1 MIHVENLTVKY
12 GDFCAVD
19 NISFY
24 VDKESG
30 ITGLL
35 GPNGAGKT
43 TTMRV
48 LTGYL
53 QPTEGKIEI
62 DHIPFDQTKERR
74 LAIKKRIGYL
84 PESNP
89 LYPEMLVIEYLEF
102 MAYAK
107 QLEESK
113 IKDRMNFLI
122 ETLELQSHLY
132 TPLTLLS
139 KGFRQRAALAATLI
153 HDPEIIIL
161 DEPTT
166 GLDPN
171 QIISIRNFIK
181 SLSKEKTLILSTH
194 ILKEVE
200 DVCDRVIIINKG
212 KIVADRKVEELQH
225 SNLMV
230 LIAKSNKD
238 NILNE
243 LKKIHIIKDIQ
254 EETIH
259 NSEYKRYICELKED
273 KPELLFNEI
282 KKYDWDVREFAS
294 LERSLEEVFRELTVS

>member
-1 MIHVENLTVKY
+1 MINVKDLTVKY
-12 GDFCAVD
+12 GEFCAVD
-19 NISFY
+19 NVSFY
-24 VDKESG
+24 IDPSSG

-53 QPTEGKIEI
+53 SPTNGYIEI
-62 DHIPFDQTKERR
+62 GGIPFDENPRNHIE
-74 LAIKKRIGYL
+74 IKKRIGYL

-107 QLEESK
+107 QLEQNR
-113 IKDRMNFLI
+113 IKERMDFLI

-132 TPLTLLS
+132 TPLSLLS

-181 SLSKEKTLILSTH
+181 GLSKEKTLILSTH

-212 KIVADRKVEELQH
+212 KIVTDRKVEELQR
-225 SNLMV
+225 SNFIV
-230 LIAKSNKD
+230 IVAKSHRE
-238 NILNE
+238 NILEE
-243 LKKIHIIKDIQ
+243 LKKVPIVKNVQ
-254 EETIH
+254 EENILQ
-259 NSEYKRYICELKED
+259 SEFKRYICELRED
-273 KPELLFNEI
+273 KPEHLFNEI
-282 KKYDWDVREFAS
+282 KRLDWEVREFS
-294 LERSLEEVFRELTVS
+294 PLERSLEEVFRELTIN

>member
-1 MIHVENLTVKY
+1 MINVKDLTVKY
-12 GDFCAVD
+12 GEFCAVD

-24 VDKESG
+24 VDKSSG

-53 QPTEGKIEI
+53 SPTKGHIEI
-62 DHIPFDQTKERR
+62 GGIPFDDNTKNHIE
-74 LAIKKRIGYL
+74 IKKRMGYL

-107 QLEESK
+107 QLDQSK
-113 IKDRMNFLI
+113 IKERVDFLV

-132 TPLTLLS
+132 TPLSLLS

-171 QIISIRNFIK
+171 QIISIRSFIK
-181 SLSKEKTLILSTH
+181 GLSKEKTIILSTH

-212 KIVADRKVEELQH
+212 KIVADRKVEELQR
-225 SNLMV
+225 SNHIV
-230 LIAKSNKD
+230 IVAKSHRE
-238 NILNE
+238 NILQE
-243 LKKIHIIKDIQ
+243 LRNLSILKNIQ
-254 EETIH
+254 EEDIIQ
-259 NSEYKRYICELKED
+259 SEFKRYICELRED
-273 KPELLFNEI
+273 QPERLFSEI
-282 KKYDWDVREFAS
+282 KRFDWEVREFAP
-294 LERSLEEVFRELTVS
+294 LERSLEEVFRELTIN

>member
-1 MIHVENLTVKY
+1 MINVKDLTVKY
-12 GDFCAVD
+12 GEFCAVD
-19 NISFY
+19 NVSFY
-24 VDKESG
+24 IDPSSG

-53 QPTEGKIEI
+53 SPTNGYIEI
-62 DHIPFDQTKERR
+62 GGIPFDENPRNHNE
-74 LAIKKRIGYL
+74 IKKRIGYL

-107 QLEESK
+107 QLEQNR
-113 IKDRMNFLI
+113 IKERMDFLI
-122 ETLELQSHLY
+122 ETLELHSHLY
-132 TPLTLLS
+132 TPLSLLS

-181 SLSKEKTLILSTH
+181 GLSKEKTLILSTH

-212 KIVADRKVEELQH
+212 KIVADRKVEELQR
-225 SNLMV
+225 SNFIV
-230 LIAKSNKD
+230 IVAKSHRE
-238 NILNE
+238 NIPEE
-243 LKKIHIIKDIQ
+243 LKKVPIIKNVQ
-254 EETIH
+254 EENILQ
-259 NSEYKRYICELKED
+259 SEFKRFICELRED
-273 KPELLFNEI
+273 KPEHLFNEI
-282 KKYDWDVREFAS
+282 KRLDWEVREFS
-294 LERSLEEVFRELTVS
+294 PLERSLEEVFRELTIN

>member
-19 NISFY
+19 NISFI

-53 QPTEGKIEI
+53 QPAEGKIEI

-132 TPLTLLS
+132 TPLSLLS

-212 KIVADRKVEELQH
+212 KIVADKKVEELQH
-225 SNLMV
+225 SNSMV

-243 LKKIHIIKDIQ
+243 LQKIHIIKNIQ

-259 NSEYKRYICELKED
+259 NSEFKRYICELKED

>member
-1 MIHVENLTVKY
+1 MIQVENLTVKY

-19 NISFY
+19 NVSFI
-24 VDKESG
+24 VDKFSG

-53 QPTEGKIEI
+53 PPTEGKIVI
-62 DHIPFDQTKERR
+62 DHIPFDDNIERR

-107 QLEESK
+107 QLEENK
-113 IKDRMNFLI
+113 IKERLDFLI
-122 ETLELQSHLY
+122 ETLELKTHLY
-132 TPLTLLS
+132 TPLSLLS
-139 KGFRQRAALAATLI
+139 KGFRQRTALAATLI

-212 KIVADRKVEELQH
+212 KVVADRKVEELQR
-225 SNLMV
+225 SNIMV
-230 LIAKSNKD
+230 IIAKSQKND
-238 NILNE
+238 ILQN
-243 LKKIHIIKDIQ
+243 LQSITLIRNVS
-254 EETIH
+254 EEAIP

-273 KPELLFNEI
+273 KPEQLFSEI
-282 KKYDWDVREFAS
+282 KKFDWEVREFAS
-294 LERSLEEVFRELTVS
+294 LERSLEEVFRELTVN

>member
-1 MIHVENLTVKY
+1 MIKVKDLTVKY
-12 GDFCAVD
+12 GEFCAVD

-24 VDKESG
+24 VDKSSG

-53 QPTEGKIEI
+53 SPTNGHIEI
-62 DHIPFDQTKERR
+62 GGIPFDDNTKNHIE
-74 LAIKKRIGYL
+74 IKKRIGYL

-102 MAYAK
+102 MAYTK
-107 QLEESK
+107 QLEQNK
-113 IKDRMNFLI
+113 IKERMDFLI

-132 TPLTLLS
+132 TPLSLLS
-139 KGFRQRAALAATLI
+139 KGFRQRTALAATLI

-181 SLSKEKTLILSTH
+181 GLSKEKTLILSTH

-212 KIVADRKVEELQH
+212 KIVADRKVEELQR
-225 SNLMV
+225 SNLIV
-230 LIAKSNKD
+230 IVAKSHRE
-238 NILNE
+238 NILQE
-243 LKKIHIIKDIQ
+243 LRNLSMVKNVQ
-254 EETIH
+254 EENIIQ
-259 NSEYKRYICELKED
+259 SEFKRYICELRED
-273 KPELLFNEI
+273 KPERLFNEI
-282 KKYDWDVREFAS
+282 KHFDWEVREFAP
-294 LERSLEEVFRELTVS
+294 LERSLEEVFRELTIN

>member
-1 MIHVENLTVKY
+1 MINVKDLTVKY
-12 GDFCAVD
+12 GEFCAVD
-19 NISFY
+19 NVSFY
-24 VDKESG
+24 VDPSSG

-53 QPTEGKIEI
+53 SPTNGYIEI
-62 DHIPFDQTKERR
+62 GGIPFDENTRNHIE
-74 LAIKKRIGYL
+74 IKKRIGYL

-107 QLEESK
+107 QLEQNR
-113 IKDRMNFLI
+113 IKERMDFLI

-132 TPLTLLS
+132 TPLSLLS

-181 SLSKEKTLILSTH
+181 GLSKQKTLILSTH

-212 KIVADRKVEELQH
+212 KIVADRKVEELQR
-225 SNLMV
+225 SNFIV
-230 LIAKSNKD
+230 IVAKSHRE
-238 NILNE
+238 NIQEE
-243 LKKIHIIKDIQ
+243 LKKVPIVKNVQ
-254 EETIH
+254 EENILQ
-259 NSEYKRYICELKED
+259 SEFKRFICELRED
-273 KPELLFNEI
+273 KPEHLFNEI
-282 KKYDWDVREFAS
+282 KRLDWEVREFS
-294 LERSLEEVFRELTVS
+294 PLERSLEEVFRELTIN

>member
-1 MIHVENLTVKY
+1 MINVKDLTVKY
-12 GDFCAVD
+12 GEFCAVD
-19 NISFY
+19 NVSFY
-24 VDKESG
+24 VDPSSG

-53 QPTEGKIEI
+53 SPTNGYIEI
-62 DHIPFDQTKERR
+62 GGIPFDENTRNHIE
-74 LAIKKRIGYL
+74 IKKRIGYL

-107 QLEESK
+107 QLEQNR
-113 IKDRMNFLI
+113 IKERMDFLI

-132 TPLTLLS
+132 TPLSLLS

-181 SLSKEKTLILSTH
+181 GLSKEKTLILSTH

-212 KIVADRKVEELQH
+212 KIVADRKVEELQR
-225 SNLMV
+225 SNFIV
-230 LIAKSNKD
+230 IVAKSHRE
-238 NILNE
+238 NILEE
-243 LKKIHIIKDIQ
+243 LKKVPIVKNVQ
-254 EETIH
+254 EENILQ
-259 NSEYKRYICELKED
+259 SEFKRYICELRED
-273 KPELLFNEI
+273 KPEHLFNEI
-282 KKYDWDVREFAS
+282 KRLDWEVREFS
-294 LERSLEEVFRELTVS
+294 PLERSLEEVFRELTIN

>member
-1 MIHVENLTVKY
+1 MINVKDLTVKY
-12 GDFCAVD
+12 GEFCAVD
-19 NISFY
+19 NVSFY
-24 VDKESG
+24 IDPSSG

-53 QPTEGKIEI
+53 SPTNGYIEI
-62 DHIPFDQTKERR
+62 GGIPFDENPRNHIE
-74 LAIKKRIGYL
+74 IKKRIGYL

-107 QLEESK
+107 QLEQNR
-113 IKDRMNFLI
+113 IKERMDFLI

-132 TPLTLLS
+132 TPLSLLS

-181 SLSKEKTLILSTH
+181 GLSKEKTLILSTH

-212 KIVADRKVEELQH
+212 KIVADRKVEELQR
-225 SNLMV
+225 SNFIV
-230 LIAKSNKD
+230 IVAKSHRE
-238 NILNE
+238 NILEE
-243 LKKIHIIKDIQ
+243 LKKVPLVKNVQ
-254 EETIH
+254 EENILQ
-259 NSEYKRYICELKED
+259 SEFKRYICELRED
-273 KPELLFNEI
+273 KPEHLFNEI
-282 KKYDWDVREFAS
+282 KRLDWEVREFS
-294 LERSLEEVFRELTVS
+294 PLERSLEEVFRELTIN

>member
-1 MIHVENLTVKY
+1 MINVKDLTVKY
-12 GDFCAVD
+12 GEFCAVD
-19 NISFY
+19 NVSFY
-24 VDKESG
+24 IDPSSG

-53 QPTEGKIEI
+53 SPTNGYIEI
-62 DHIPFDQTKERR
+62 GGIPFDENPRNHIE
-74 LAIKKRIGYL
+74 IKKRIGYL

-107 QLEESK
+107 QLEQNR
-113 IKDRMNFLI
+113 IKERMDFLI

-132 TPLTLLS
+132 TPLSLLS

-181 SLSKEKTLILSTH
+181 GLSKEKTLILSTH

-212 KIVADRKVEELQH
+212 KIVADRKVEELQR
-225 SNLMV
+225 SNFIV
-230 LIAKSNKD
+230 IVAKSHRE
-238 NILNE
+238 NILEE
-243 LKKIHIIKDIQ
+243 LKKVPIVKNVQ
-254 EETIH
+254 EENILQ
-259 NSEYKRYICELKED
+259 SEFKRFICELRED
-273 KPELLFNEI
+273 KPEHLFNEI
-282 KKYDWDVREFAS
+282 KRLDWEVREFS
-294 LERSLEEVFRELTVS
+294 PLERSLEEVFRELTIN

>member
-1 MIHVENLTVKY
+1 MINVKDLTVKY
-12 GDFCAVD
+12 GEFCAVD
-19 NISFY
+19 NVSFY
-24 VDKESG
+24 IDPSSG

-35 GPNGAGKT
+35 GPNAAGKT

-53 QPTEGKIEI
+53 SPTNGYIEI
-62 DHIPFDQTKERR
+62 GGIPFDENPRNHIE
-74 LAIKKRIGYL
+74 IKKRIGYL

-107 QLEESK
+107 QLEQNR
-113 IKDRMNFLI
+113 IKERMDFLI

-132 TPLTLLS
+132 TPLSLLS

-181 SLSKEKTLILSTH
+181 GLSKEKTLILSTH

-212 KIVADRKVEELQH
+212 KIVADRKVEELQR
-225 SNLMV
+225 SNFIV
-230 LIAKSNKD
+230 IVAKSHRE
-238 NILNE
+238 NILEE
-243 LKKIHIIKDIQ
+243 LKKVPIVKNVQ
-254 EETIH
+254 EENILQ
-259 NSEYKRYICELKED
+259 SEFKRYICELRED
-273 KPELLFNEI
+273 KPEHLFNEI
-282 KKYDWDVREFAS
+282 KRLDWEVREFS
-294 LERSLEEVFRELTVS
+294 PLERSLEEVFRELTIN

>member
-1 MIHVENLTVKY
+1 MINVKDLTVKY
-12 GDFCAVD
+12 GEFCAVD
-19 NISFY
+19 NVSFY
-24 VDKESG
+24 IDSSSG

-53 QPTEGKIEI
+53 SPTNGYIEI
-62 DHIPFDQTKERR
+62 GGIPFDENPRNHIE
-74 LAIKKRIGYL
+74 IKKRIGYL

-107 QLEESK
+107 QLEQNR
-113 IKDRMNFLI
+113 IKERMDFLI

-132 TPLTLLS
+132 TPLSLLS

-181 SLSKEKTLILSTH
+181 GLSKEKTLILSTH

-212 KIVADRKVEELQH
+212 KIVADRKVEELQR
-225 SNLMV
+225 SNFIV
-230 LIAKSNKD
+230 IVAKSHRE
-238 NILNE
+238 NILEE
-243 LKKIHIIKDIQ
+243 LKKVPIVKNVQ
-254 EETIH
+254 EENILQ
-259 NSEYKRYICELKED
+259 SEFKRYICELRED
-273 KPELLFNEI
+273 KPEHLFNEI
-282 KKYDWDVREFAS
+282 KRLDWEVREFS
-294 LERSLEEVFRELTVS
+294 PLERSLEEVFRELTIN

>member
-1 MIHVENLTVKY
+1 MINVKDLTVKY
-12 GDFCAVD
+12 GEFCAVD
-19 NISFY
+19 NVSFY
-24 VDKESG
+24 VDPSSG

-53 QPTEGKIEI
+53 SPTNGYIEI
-62 DHIPFDQTKERR
+62 GGIPFDENTRNHIE
-74 LAIKKRIGYL
+74 IKKRIGYL

-107 QLEESK
+107 QLEQNR
-113 IKDRMNFLI
+113 IKERMDFLI

-132 TPLTLLS
+132 TPLSLLS

-181 SLSKEKTLILSTH
+181 GLSKQKTLILSTH

-212 KIVADRKVEELQH
+212 KIVADRKVEELQR
-225 SNLMV
+225 SNFIV
-230 LIAKSNKD
+230 IVAKSHRE
-238 NILNE
+238 NILEE
-243 LKKIHIIKDIQ
+243 LKKVPIIKNVQ
-254 EETIH
+254 EENILQ
-259 NSEYKRYICELKED
+259 SEFKRYICELRED
-273 KPELLFNEI
+273 KPEHLFNEI
-282 KKYDWDVREFAS
+282 KRLDWEVREFS
-294 LERSLEEVFRELTVS
+294 PLERSLEEVFRELTIN

>member
-1 MIHVENLTVKY
+1 MINVKDLTVKY
-12 GDFCAVD
+12 GEFCAVD
-19 NISFY
+19 NVSFY
-24 VDKESG
+24 VDPSSG

-53 QPTEGKIEI
+53 SPTNGYIEI
-62 DHIPFDQTKERR
+62 GGIPFDENTRNHIE
-74 LAIKKRIGYL
+74 IKKRIGYL

-107 QLEESK
+107 QLEQNR
-113 IKDRMNFLI
+113 IKERMDFLI

-132 TPLTLLS
+132 TPLSLLS

-181 SLSKEKTLILSTH
+181 GLSKQKTLILSTH

-212 KIVADRKVEELQH
+212 KIVADRKVEELQR
-225 SNLMV
+225 SNFIV
-230 LIAKSNKD
+230 IVAKSHRE
-238 NILNE
+238 NIQEE
-243 LKKIHIIKDIQ
+243 LKKVPIVKSVQ
-254 EETIH
+254 EENILQ
-259 NSEYKRYICELKED
+259 SEFKRFICELRED
-273 KPELLFNEI
+273 KPEHLFNEI
-282 KKYDWDVREFAS
+282 KRLDWEVREFS
-294 LERSLEEVFRELTVS
+294 PLERSLEEVFRELTIN

>member
-1 MIHVENLTVKY
+1 MINVKDLTVKY
-12 GDFCAVD
+12 GEFCAVD
-19 NISFY
+19 NVSFY
-24 VDKESG
+24 IDPSSG

-53 QPTEGKIEI
+53 SPTNGYIEI
-62 DHIPFDQTKERR
+62 GGIPFNENPRNHIE
-74 LAIKKRIGYL
+74 IKKRIGYL

-107 QLEESK
+107 QLEQNR
-113 IKDRMNFLI
+113 IKERMDFLI

-132 TPLTLLS
+132 TPLSLLS

-181 SLSKEKTLILSTH
+181 GLSKEKTLILSTH

-212 KIVADRKVEELQH
+212 KIVADRKVEELQR
-225 SNLMV
+225 SNFIV
-230 LIAKSNKD
+230 IVAKSHRE
-238 NILNE
+238 NILEE
-243 LKKIHIIKDIQ
+243 LKKVPIVKNVQ
-254 EETIH
+254 EENILQ
-259 NSEYKRYICELKED
+259 SEFKRFICELRED
-273 KPELLFNEI
+273 KPEHLFNEI
-282 KKYDWDVREFAS
+282 KRLDWEVREFS
-294 LERSLEEVFRELTVS
+294 PLERSLEEVFRELTIN

>member
-1 MIHVENLTVKY
+1 MINVKDLTVKY
-12 GDFCAVD
+12 GEFCAVD
-19 NISFY
+19 NVSFY
-24 VDKESG
+24 IDPSSG

-53 QPTEGKIEI
+53 SPTNGYIEI
-62 DHIPFDQTKERR
+62 GGIPFDENPRNHIE
-74 LAIKKRIGYL
+74 IKKRIGYL

-107 QLEESK
+107 QLEQNR
-113 IKDRMNFLI
+113 IKERMYFLI

-132 TPLTLLS
+132 TPLSLLS

-181 SLSKEKTLILSTH
+181 GLSKEKTLILSTH

-212 KIVADRKVEELQH
+212 KIVADRKVEELQR
-225 SNLMV
+225 SNFIV
-230 LIAKSNKD
+230 IVAKSHREN
-238 NILNE
+238 
-243 LKKIHIIKDIQ
+243 IQ
-254 EETIH
+254 EENILQ
-259 NSEYKRYICELKED
+259 SEFKRYICELRED
-273 KPELLFNEI
+273 KPEHLFNEI
-282 KKYDWDVREFAS
+282 KRLDWEVREFS
-294 LERSLEEVFRELTVS
+294 PLERSLEEVFRELTIN

>member
-1 MIHVENLTVKY
+1 MINVKDLTVKY
-12 GDFCAVD
+12 GEFCAVD
-19 NISFY
+19 NVSFY
-24 VDKESG
+24 IDPSSG

-53 QPTEGKIEI
+53 SPTNGYIEI
-62 DHIPFDQTKERR
+62 GGIPFDENPRNR
-74 LAIKKRIGYL
+74 IEIKKRIGYL

-107 QLEESK
+107 QLEQNR
-113 IKDRMNFLI
+113 IKERMDFLI

-132 TPLTLLS
+132 TPLSLLS

-181 SLSKEKTLILSTH
+181 GLSKEKTLILSTH

-212 KIVADRKVEELQH
+212 KIVADRKVEELQR
-225 SNLMV
+225 SNFIV
-230 LIAKSNKD
+230 IVAKSHRE
-238 NILNE
+238 NILEE
-243 LKKIHIIKDIQ
+243 LKKVPIVKNVQ
-254 EETIH
+254 EENILQ
-259 NSEYKRYICELKED
+259 SEFKRYICELRED
-273 KPELLFNEI
+273 KPEHLFNEI
-282 KKYDWDVREFAS
+282 KRLDWEVREFS
-294 LERSLEEVFRELTVS
+294 PLERSLEEVFRELTIN

>member
-1 MIHVENLTVKY
+1 MINVKDLTVKY
-12 GDFCAVD
+12 GEFCAVD
-19 NISFY
+19 NVSFY
-24 VDKESG
+24 IDPSSG

-53 QPTEGKIEI
+53 SPTNGYIEI
-62 DHIPFDQTKERR
+62 GGIPFDENPRNHIE
-74 LAIKKRIGYL
+74 IKKRIGYL

-107 QLEESK
+107 QLEQNR
-113 IKDRMNFLI
+113 IKERMDFLI

-132 TPLTLLS
+132 TPLSLLS

-181 SLSKEKTLILSTH
+181 GLSKEKTLILSTH

-212 KIVADRKVEELQH
+212 KIVADRKVEELQR
-225 SNLMV
+225 SNFIV
-230 LIAKSNKD
+230 IVAKSHRE
-238 NILNE
+238 NILEE
-243 LKKIHIIKDIQ
+243 LKKVPIVKNVQ
-254 EETIH
+254 EENILQ
-259 NSEYKRYICELKED
+259 SEFKRYICELRED
-273 KPELLFNEI
+273 KPEHLFNEI
-282 KKYDWDVREFAS
+282 KRLDWEVREFS
-294 LERSLEEVFRELTVS
+294 PLERSLEEVFRELTIN

>member
-1 MIHVENLTVKY
+1 
-12 GDFCAVD
+12 
-19 NISFY
+19 
-24 VDKESG
+24 
-30 ITGLL
+30 
-35 GPNGAGKT
+35 
-43 TTMRV
+43 MRV

-53 QPTEGKIEI
+53 SPTNGYIEI
-62 DHIPFDQTKERR
+62 GGIPFDENPRNHIE
-74 LAIKKRIGYL
+74 IKKRIGYL

-107 QLEESK
+107 QLEQNR
-113 IKDRMNFLI
+113 IKERMDFLI

-132 TPLTLLS
+132 TPLSLLS

-181 SLSKEKTLILSTH
+181 GLSKEKTLILSTH

-212 KIVADRKVEELQH
+212 KIVADRKVEELQR
-225 SNLMV
+225 SNFIV
-230 LIAKSNKD
+230 IVAKSHRE
-238 NILNE
+238 NILEE
-243 LKKIHIIKDIQ
+243 LKKVPIVKNVQ
-254 EETIH
+254 EENILQ
-259 NSEYKRYICELKED
+259 SEFKRYICELRED
-273 KPELLFNEI
+273 KPEHLFNEI
-282 KKYDWDVREFAS
+282 KRLDWEVREFS
-294 LERSLEEVFRELTVS
+294 PLERSLEEVFRELTIN

>member
-1 MIHVENLTVKY
+1 MINVKDLTVKY
-12 GDFCAVD
+12 GEYCAVD
-19 NISFY
+19 NVSFY
-24 VDKESG
+24 IDPSSG

-53 QPTEGKIEI
+53 SPTNGYIEI
-62 DHIPFDQTKERR
+62 GGIPFDENPRNHIE
-74 LAIKKRIGYL
+74 IKKRIGYL

-107 QLEESK
+107 QLEQNR
-113 IKDRMNFLI
+113 IKERMDFLI

-132 TPLTLLS
+132 TPLSLLS

-181 SLSKEKTLILSTH
+181 GLSKEKTLILSTH

-212 KIVADRKVEELQH
+212 KIVADRKVEELQR
-225 SNLMV
+225 SNFIV
-230 LIAKSNKD
+230 IVAKSHRE
-238 NILNE
+238 NILEE
-243 LKKIHIIKDIQ
+243 LKKVPIVKNVQ
-254 EETIH
+254 EENILQ
-259 NSEYKRYICELKED
+259 SEFKRYICELRED
-273 KPELLFNEI
+273 KPEHLFNEI
-282 KKYDWDVREFAS
+282 KRLDWEVREFS
-294 LERSLEEVFRELTVS
+294 PLERSLEEVFRELTIN

>member
-1 MIHVENLTVKY
+1 MIKVENLTVKFD
-12 GDFCAVD
+12 DFTAVD
-19 NISFY
+19 NISFT
-24 VDKESG
+24 VDKSKG

-53 QPTEGKIEI
+53 PPTEGYVEI
-62 DHIPFDQTKERR
+62 DHIPLNDDIRR
-74 LAIKKRIGYL
+74 LEIKKRIGYL

-107 QLEESK
+107 QMDKNK
-113 IKDRMNFLI
+113 IKEQMDILI
-122 ETLELQSHLY
+122 ETLELKSHLY
-132 TPLTLLS
+132 TPLSLLS
-139 KGFRQRAALAATLI
+139 KGFRQRTALAATLI
-153 HDPEIIIL
+153 HNPEFIIL

-171 QIISIRNFIK
+171 QIITIRNFIK

-212 KIVADRKVEELQH
+212 KIVADKNVDELQK
-225 SNLMV
+225 SNQKL
-230 LIAKSNKD
+230 LIAKSQKD
-238 NILNE
+238 NIE
-243 LKKIHIIKDIQ
+243 SILKQIDIVKNVQ
-254 EETIH
+254 VETIP
-259 NSEYKRYICELKED
+259 NSEYKKYICELKD
-273 KPELLFNEI
+273 DVPEVLFRSI
-282 KKYDWDVREFAS
+282 KQYDWDIREFTS
-294 LERSLEEVFRELTVS
+294 LERSLEEVFRELTIN

>member
-1 MIHVENLTVKY
+1 MINVKDLTVKY
-12 GDFCAVD
+12 GEFCAVD
-19 NISFY
+19 NVSFY
-24 VDKESG
+24 IDPSSG

-53 QPTEGKIEI
+53 SPTNGYIEI
-62 DHIPFDQTKERR
+62 GGIPFDENPRNHIE
-74 LAIKKRIGYL
+74 IKKRIGYL

-107 QLEESK
+107 QLEQNR
-113 IKDRMNFLI
+113 IKERMDFLI
-122 ETLELQSHLY
+122 GTLELQSHLY
-132 TPLTLLS
+132 TPLSLLS

-181 SLSKEKTLILSTH
+181 GLSKEKTLILSTH

-212 KIVADRKVEELQH
+212 KIVADRKVEELQR
-225 SNLMV
+225 SNFIV
-230 LIAKSNKD
+230 IVAKSHRE
-238 NILNE
+238 NILEE
-243 LKKIHIIKDIQ
+243 LKKVPIVKNVQ
-254 EETIH
+254 EENILQ
-259 NSEYKRYICELKED
+259 SEFKRYICELRED
-273 KPELLFNEI
+273 KPEHLFNEI
-282 KKYDWDVREFAS
+282 KRLDWEVREFS
-294 LERSLEEVFRELTVS
+294 PLERSLEEVFRELTIN